1 MSENKK
7 NLIYVGV
14 LVVLIA
20 ITFTVIFQKFDFN
33 ETMGVINNS
42 DKKWLAAGCIC
53 NALFVVFSALSL
65 KVIFKSIHVKIPMRH
80 AIKYILVEQ
89 YFCAITPSA
98 SGGQPME
105 MLEMKRD
112 GIKFSSSTI
121 ALIVIAIAYKGMLL
135 VYVGIM
141 ALMGKWKLVECLG
154 QLRWLF
160 DLGIA
165 MNVIAV
171 LFMLLALFCGES
183 IRKTLLFIIDRI
195 DSIHHLKRHDEH
207 VNRVNKMMKNYREG
221 AGYILKHKSVF
232 YKVIIFIF
240 LQRASRFAVTYMI
253 YKSFGL
259 TGTSA
264 IDIILLQACVSVSAD
279 MIPIPGAVGVSESCY
294 LRAFKTVFGIG
305 HVAPSMV
312 LSRGISF
319 YGLVLAAGI
328 VVVILQLSSL
338 KKTKG

>member
-7 NLIYVGV
+7 NLIYVAV
-14 LVVLIA
+14 LVALIT
-20 ITFTVIFQKFDFN
+20 ITFTVIFQKFDFDATVRIIHSAN
-33 ETMGVINNS
+33 KGWM
-42 DKKWLAAGCIC
+42 AAGFLC
-53 NALFVVFSALSL
+53 NVMFVVFSALSL
-65 KVIFKSIHVKIPMRH
+65 KVILRSIHVKIPMRH

-135 VYVGIM
+135 VYIGIM
-141 ALMGKWKLVECLG
+141 AMLGKWSLVDNLG
-154 QLRWLF
+154 HLRWLF

-171 LFMLLALFCGES
+171 AFMLLALFCGDH
-183 IRKTLLFIIDRI
+183 IRRMLLLILDR
-195 DSIHHLKRHDEH
+195 
-207 VNRVNKMMKNYREG
+207 VNRVHSLKKYDAYVKKINKMMKNYREG
-221 AGYILKHKSVF
+221 AGYILKHRSVF
-232 YKVIIFIF
+232 YKVVIFIF

-259 TGTSA
+259 SGTSLA
-264 IDIILLQACVSVSAD
+264 DIIMLQACVSMSAD

-294 LRAFKTVFGIG
+294 LRAFKTVFGID

-319 YGLVLAAGI
+319 YGLVLVAGI
-328 VVVILQLSSL
+328 VVVILQISSL
-338 KKTKG
+338 KKEE